1 MRARALFKHAGKTRL
16 CVSVRTLHR
25 VDFGGGCNIMGVGET
40 RTPENRCFD
49 MLDALACT
57 PVVCAIV
64 VES

>member
-1 MRARALFKHAGKTRL
+1 MGAG
-16 CVSVRTLHR
+16 
-25 VDFGGGCNIMGVGET
+25 EP

-49 MLDALACT
+49 MLDALART